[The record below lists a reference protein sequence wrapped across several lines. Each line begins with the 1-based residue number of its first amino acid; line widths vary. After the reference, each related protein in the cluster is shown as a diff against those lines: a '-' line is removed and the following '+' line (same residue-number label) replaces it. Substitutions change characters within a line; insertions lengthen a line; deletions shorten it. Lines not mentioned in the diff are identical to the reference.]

1 MKSDGRVLIQLL
13 VASLIGL
20 VSVVGTLLLLSQGA
34 SAGPMPDPVT
44 LLISEDQIADS
55 IADSIS
61 EDPADLAVTKSDDPD
76 PVTAGETLTYTLT
89 VTNNGPDPATGIV
102 LTDTLPSGVTFVSAR
117 ASQGSCS
124 RSSGIVICTLS
135 NLGTLHIPTAIV
147 NIVVTVDSS
156 TTGSLSNSA
165 TVSGNETDPDPSNN
179 TDTESTNVN
188 TEVDLSVTK
197 TDDHDPVTAGDSLT
211 YEINFANSGPS
222 DATGVVVTDTLDSN
236 VIYVGANPMPDG
248 GTPDAPYW
256 SIGNLPPGEPGQI
269 RITVTV
275 ASPLPNGTVLANTAW
290 LDADQTTPLSA
301 TQETTVH
308 SSPVLTITKTGS
320 PDPVDAGGTL
330 HYTLII
336 TNSGNEN
343 ATSVTVTEHYDP
355 NVSFSFSTPRPNPGS
370 ENQWTFSTVAVGN
383 PQTID
388 IIVTV
393 ASPLPV
399 GTVLTNQATLDS
411 DQTTPITVTEVTA
424 VTTASELTVS
434 KVDLSDPVQAGEDLV
449 YFITYQNAGTAPAD
463 DVVITETYDSR
474 VTFLSANP
482 APESG
487 TDNVWNVGDLLV
499 NENGTVVVTV
509 RVDTPLV
516 NGTILTNRV
525 TIDSAYTS
533 PRTHTETTSVRSAP
547 DLTFSVTDQ
556 PDPVEAGAS
565 LDYTLRCANT
575 GNADATQVV
584 VTATLDSNVSYSS
597 ATPEPAGG
605 SDDVWYWEIGDI
617 PGAGGCDEIVI
628 HTSVTFPLTNGT
640 TLDFA
645 AQLGDAEGDFLEDT
659 TQTTIGSAPV
669 LSLHKSDG
677 LSTVYAGDLLT
688 YTLTYTNSGNE
699 NIYNVTITDTLP
711 DYVEYIGCEIGNGD
725 CQHVPSD
732 EVIFHIPTII
742 AQTSGQAR
750 LVVRVDDPLPAGA
763 ASVINHARLTA
774 PSLPVPIDAQDV
786 DQIGTLPDLT
796 VAAAHEPS
804 LFSPGELMTYTV
816 TYGNAGHMHAE
827 DVIITT
833 TLPPDTTYVG
843 QGWTSSD
850 GQTYTYV
857 VGNLPSGAGY
867 QAYFAVGYPDQP
879 QIGAPEFNTPFVI
892 GESGSSGDANP
903 GDNSAY
909 VYIGVPDL
917 IVADFTVEPIPL
929 ESNQPVTF
937 TIVVENQ
944 GTGMA
949 WNPDNGGGFWVDV
962 FIAPVASYPWER
974 YSEKNIFASVPPL
987 APGLQYTLVITYGG
1001 FSEHEI
1007 SEEIEQFYAKVDN
1020 YAEPIFVDHKIIG
1033 WTRFYGIVPEC
1044 DEMNNL
1050 GGPIHPQLGP
1060 NARYIFLPLVLK

>member
-1 MKSDGRVLIQLL
+1 METRV
-13 VASLIGL
+13 S
-20 VSVVGTLLLLSQGA
+20 
-34 SAGPMPDPVT
+34 
-44 LLISEDQIADS
+44 
-55 IADSIS
+55 
-61 EDPADLAVTKSDDPD
+61 
-76 PVTAGETLTYTLT
+76 
-89 VTNNGPDPATGIV
+89 
-102 LTDTLPSGVTFVSAR
+102 
-117 ASQGSCS
+117 
-124 RSSGIVICTLS
+124 
-135 NLGTLHIPTAIV
+135 
-147 NIVVTVDSS
+147 
-156 TTGSLSNSA
+156 
-165 TVSGNETDPDPSNN
+165 
-179 TDTESTNVN
+179 
-188 TEVDLSVTK
+188 
-197 TDDHDPVTAGDSLT
+197 
-211 YEINFANSGPS
+211 
-222 DATGVVVTDTLDSN
+222 
-236 VIYVGANPMPDG
+236 
-248 GTPDAPYW
+248 
-256 SIGNLPPGEPGQI
+256 
-269 RITVTV
+269 
-275 ASPLPNGTVLANTAW
+275 
-290 LDADQTTPLSA
+290 SA
-301 TQETTVH
+301 TQEVVISYDLPTRLIGERINPTGKKKLAAALVAGDLSLVRQEALAQVEAGADMLDVNVGTPSVDEVALLPEAVQLVMETVDVPLCID
-308 SSPVLTITKTGS
+308 SSNPKALEAALKAYKGKALVNSVSGEERSLEEVL
-320 PDPVDAGGTL
+320 PLVRE
-330 HYTLII
+330 
-336 TNSGNEN
+336 SGAAVIGLTMSDEGI
-343 ATSVTVTEHYDP
+343 
-355 NVSFSFSTPRPNPGS
+355 PGS
-370 ENQWTFSTVAVGN
+370 ADERVAVAHKIMDRAAALG
-383 PQTID
+383 I
-388 IIVTV
+388 
-393 ASPLPV
+393 
-399 GTVLTNQATLDS
+399 
-411 DQTTPITVTEVTA
+411 
-424 VTTASELTVS
+424 
-434 KVDLSDPVQAGEDLV
+434 
-449 YFITYQNAGTAPAD
+449 PAE

-487 TDNVWNVGDLLV
+487 TDNTWNIGDLPV
-499 NENGTVVVTV
+499 NENGNIVVTV
-509 RVDTPLV
+509 RVDTPLA

-533 PRTHTETTSVRSAP
+533 QQTYTETTSVSSAP
-547 DLTFSVTDQ
+547 YLTFSVTDQ
-556 PDPVEAGAS
+556 PDPVDAGAS

-617 PGAGGCDEIVI
+617 PGAGGCGEIVI

-659 TQTTIGSAPV
+659 AQTTVGSAPA

-699 NIYNVTITDTLP
+699 NAYNLTITDTLP

-725 CQHVPSD
+725 CQHVPPD

-742 AQTSGQAR
+742 AQASGQAR

-763 ASVINHARLTA
+763 ASMINHARLTD

-796 VAAAHEPS
+796 ITTVHTPS
-804 LFSPGELMTYTV
+804 LFSPGEPMTYTV

-833 TLPPDTTYVG
+833 TLPPDTTYAG
-843 QGWTSSD
+843 QDWTSSD

-857 VGNLPSGAGY
+857 VGDLPSGASH

-917 IVADFTVEPIPL
+917 IVADFTVEPIPVRP
-929 ESNQPVTF
+929 NQPVTF
-937 TIVVENQ
+937 TIVAENQ

-974 YSEKNIFASVPPL
+974 YSKKNIFASVPPL
-987 APGLQYTLVITYGG
+987 APGLQYTLVLTHS
-1001 FSEHEI
+1001 FRQEVLEKVKP
-1007 SEEIEQFYAKVDN
+1007 FYAKVDN
-1020 YAEPIFVDHKIIG
+1020 YAEPVFNDHKEIVG

-1060 NARYIFLPLVLK
+1060 DARYIFLPLVLK